1 MSGHRK
7 ELLPKIA
14 GENRQIKEAFN
25 AFAAR
30 IVKEVKFDRKIEF
43 YIRNRDKNSNA
54 KGIKFRES
62 LSKLTISFVTEIYD
76 TIIDERINSK
86 EVFHFFLDI
95 LYGALIICELDNLLA
110 PDQRVLLSNYE
121 KYTYSLDQLNPM
133 IDFVYSLYFEEEQ

>member
-1 MSGHRK
+1 M
-7 ELLPKIA
+7 
-14 GENRQIKEAFN
+14 
-25 AFAAR
+25 
-30 IVKEVKFDRKIEF
+30 KFDRKIEF
-43 YIRNRDKNSNA
+43 YIRNRGKNSNA

-95 LYGALIICELDNLLA
+95 LYGSLIICELDNLLT

-121 KYTYSLDQLNPM
+121 KYTYSLDQLNPL
-133 IDFVYSLYFEEEQ
+133 IDSIYSLYF